1 MVLPEHVSNLKR
13 GVNILAKKDSFQ
25 TPRSGALKKLAGQI
39 TDNINKI
46 YGTTHYSP
54 PVNMR
59 DLSNIRDNINSSIN
73 NITSINMQQ
82 NGEPNISKL
91 YSRLQSTL
99 EDPQFRKGLED
110 MFNDKESIDSVLQ
123 SYSENKYLKDL
134 DAEIDAICKYQPKL
148 IEALETKKDNVLS
161 ADHFAKDYINLLNNT
176 SISLSTFEKRADGI
190 KEKYDLLAQAE
201 IWYMNASKYGE
212 QFLYIVPYSRAI
224 SKLMKNIGNTSIY
237 PSGSHISPTSS
248 KISSSRNIL
257 KESFEFTDKPI
268 LEGASQTFRKDSF
281 DMSKHGSIKV
291 ELDMNCML
299 TETVMETYKALR
311 ESSLINESSL
321 CLEHTRLI
329 EEAAILAE
337 AKNDPKVDS
346 GKIITKR
353 KIDKTLDDLDIS
365 EFNFKDPIAQDG
377 LIDQNKEEKEEEIT
391 APGCIIKKLDR
402 VYVKPHY
409 IEDLCLGY
417 FYIELK
423 KSQDFNFDKVGLDSI
438 NNAKNINKQMIEDE
452 KGNDL
457 MLKQTAA
464 NISKAV
470 TPKFVN
476 TNADISKE
484 IYMILKYNDVY
495 NNNTAGDTLKV
506 TFLPADDVVHIKFKE
521 DPVTHRGISDLEYSL
536 FPAKLRSCI
545 QLTYAIANMT
555 RGYDRRVYYVKQSV
569 ETNIAKTL
577 MNTIN
582 QLKKS
587 NFNLRQVESIQSI
600 FNITG
605 MLNDYMIPTMGG
617 EAPIQF
623 EVMPGQRIEPPT
635 DLLNELE
642 EQMINP
648 TDVPLELIQA
658 RMSMDYAVHYTM
670 TNSKFLRK
678 IYHRQGQYQRFLSII
693 FTKIFNYEYNMDA
706 TIEVQLPPP
715 VFLNI
720 TNSNQIIS
728 NTNEFSEQIVAIDMA
743 DETDEMVKTIYGKKV
758 KKHYLNSYLDI
769 GILDKFR
776 EEAEQEAAIK
786 KSKAILQQDG

>member
-1 MVLPEHVSNLKR
+1 M
-13 GVNILAKKDSFQ
+13 AKKNDNQVPS
-25 TPRSGALKKLAGQI
+25 RSGTLKKLAGQI

-46 YGTTHYSP
+46 YGTTHYSS

-59 DLSNIRDNINSSIN
+59 DLNNIKDSINTSIN

-82 NGEPNISKL
+82 TGEANISKL
-91 YSRLQSTL
+91 YTRLQNTL
-99 EDPQFRKGLED
+99 EDPEFKRGLED
-110 MFNDKESIDSVLQ
+110 MFNDRETLDSVLHT
-123 SYSENKYLKDL
+123 YTENKYIKDL
-134 DAEIDAICKYQPKL
+134 DAEIDAICRYQPKL

-161 ADHFAKDYINLLNNT
+161 ADHFSKDYINPVNST
-176 SISLSTFEKRADGI
+176 SASSATFEKRADGI
-190 KEKYDLLAQAE
+190 KAKYDLLAQAE
-201 IWYMNASKYGE
+201 VWYMNTSKYGE
-212 QFLYIVPYSRAI
+212 QFLYIVPYNRAI
-224 SKLMKNIGNTSIY
+224 SKLLKNVGATSIY
-237 PSGSHISPTSS
+237 PTGSNNRKLSS
-248 KISSSRNIL
+248 KMSGNVIQ
-257 KESFEFTDKPI
+257 ESFVFTDKPI
-268 LEGASQTFRKDSF
+268 LEGASTTFRSDSF
-281 DMSKHGSIKV
+281 DMSSSKSIKV

-299 TETVMETYKALR
+299 TDVVRETYNAQR
-311 ESSLINESSL
+311 EVSLVNEASL
-321 CLEHTRLI
+321 CLEHSRLI
-329 EEAAILAE
+329 DETARLADETITE
-337 AKNDPKVDS
+337 AKDDPKIDS
-346 GKIITKR
+346 GKIITK
-353 KIDKTLDDLDIS
+353 KKLDKTLDNMDIG
-365 EFNFKDPIAQDG
+365 EFKFQDPIAQDG
-377 LIDQNKEEKEEEIT
+377 LINKDGKEKELKDIST
-391 APGCIIKKLDR
+391 PGCIIKKLDR
-402 VYVKPHY
+402 VYVKPYY

-417 FYIELK
+417 FYMELK
-423 KSQDFNFDKVGLDSI
+423 QSQDFNFDSVGLDSLS
-438 NNAKNINKQMIEDE
+438 NAKNINKKMIEDE
-452 KGNDL
+452 KGSDL

-464 NISKAV
+464 NISKAI

-484 IYMILKYNDVY
+484 IYMILKYNDMY
-495 NNNTAGDTLKV
+495 NSSNGGDTIRV

-521 DPVTHRGISDLEYSL
+521 DPITHRGISDLEYSL

-587 NFNLRQVESIQSI
+587 NFNLRQVESVQSI

-605 MLNDYMIPTMGG
+605 MLNDYLIPTMGG
-617 EAPIQF
+617 DAPIQF

-635 DLLNELE
+635 ELLNELE

-678 IYHRQGQYQRFLSII
+678 IYHRQGQYQRFLSTI
-693 FTKIFNYEYNMDA
+693 FTKVFNYEYDTDE

-720 TNSNQIIS
+720 TNTNQVIS
-728 NTNEFSEQIVAIDMA
+728 NTNEFAEQVAAIDMA
-743 DETDEMVKTIYGKKV
+743 DEQNEVVKTIYTKKV
-758 KKHYLNSYLDI
+758 KKHYLGSYLDI

-776 EEAEQEAAIK
+776 EEAEQEAAIQQ
-786 KSKAILQQDG
+786 SKAVLQQQQ